1 MKLISLHSVIFKA
14 LRFHSSLFQSLWY
27 WPNGKGINR
36 KGKGR
41 MPIWFWGKN
50 YWGRIYSLRICMGIK
65 VCFKENEFFEIS
77 WGKKFWGKNL
87 HGSQFPVQKFR
98 RRLCRGRI
106 YSEPMKPCW
115 QGGSTILYKNIK
127 LYTSSHRSKNYLHIC
142 WDFIYCFFCY
152 IIPGNGQFGQWT
164 KLFFLSSNFHWH
176 FPCFSSNL
184 GRQRLQCVVE

>member
-1 MKLISLHSVIFKA
+1 MNSIHHKPLYSYKVFGHTNATIGTTA
-14 LRFHSSLFQSLWY
+14 RR
-27 WPNGKGINR
+27 P
-36 KGKGR
+36 
-41 MPIWFWGKN
+41 PIWFWGKN

-164 KLFFLSSNFHWH
+164 KLFPQFE
-176 FPCFSSNL
+176 FSLAFSL
-184 GRQRLQCVVE
+184 LFFKPRTTAFAVCRRIKQILC